1 VGSDGFLPNCAMPIV
16 VTVGSVTVTLVE
28 PVTESD
34 VAVTVVLPV
43 LAAVTNPLRLTVA
56 TVGFALRH

>member
-1 VGSDGFLPNCAMPIV
+1 MPIV